1 MKNLRIVSNGVE
13 NVSEVDTFLLRK
25 LLDSYKE
32 NLTSVE
38 NYQIIDKHMDNI
50 RANRYNI
57 DNVMKLNEEFNK
69 LQLFNRM
76 IENSDKDYRDF
87 EIADEVDE
95 KNDEKND

>member
-1 MKNLRIVSNGVE
+1 M
-13 NVSEVDTFLLRK
+13 
-25 LLDSYKE
+25 LDSYKE

>member
-25 LLDSYKE
+25 LLDSFKE

-95 KNDEKND
+95 KND